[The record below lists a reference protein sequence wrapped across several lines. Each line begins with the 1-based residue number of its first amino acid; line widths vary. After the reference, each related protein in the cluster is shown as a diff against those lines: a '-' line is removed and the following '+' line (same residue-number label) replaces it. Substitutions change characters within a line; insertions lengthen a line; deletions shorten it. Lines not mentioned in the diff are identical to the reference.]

1 MSKEGVLE
9 LDGEI
14 VEALPAGFFKVKL
27 KDMEVFVRCKKSG
40 KMNQAHIS
48 LIVWDSVKV
57 EVSQYDM
64 HQWRIVYRYNIGGAQ
79 KIDVVKPQV

>member
-27 KDMEVFVRCKKSG
+27 KEMDLFVRCKKSG

-48 LIVWDSVKV
+48 LIV
-57 EVSQYDM
+57 
-64 HQWRIVYRYNIGGAQ
+64 
-79 KIDVVKPQV
+79 